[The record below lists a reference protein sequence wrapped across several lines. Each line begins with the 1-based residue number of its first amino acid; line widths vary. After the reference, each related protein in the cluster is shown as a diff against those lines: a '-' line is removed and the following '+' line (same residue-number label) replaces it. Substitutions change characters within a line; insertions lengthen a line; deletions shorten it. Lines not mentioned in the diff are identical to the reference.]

1 MRLRETRLRRLACVV
16 LLLAAVCARDAL
28 AFDNR
33 FMKDTPISNL
43 KGEELQAYLGYLQRV
58 LDSAPDGTSDVYTS
72 GDKTFKSTI
81 RFVSTQQKGD
91 SVCRRVQ
98 IRSEAKGRS
107 NGDNYRFCKTGPDP
121 WRLQ

>member
-1 MRLRETRLRRLACVV
+1 MRLRPLAHAV
-16 LLLAAVCARDAL
+16 LCLAAVCASDAL

-43 KGEELQAYLGYLQRV
+43 KGAELQAYLGHLQQV
-58 LDSAPDGTSDVYTS
+58 LDSAPDGTSDTYTS
-72 GDKTFKSTI
+72 EDKTFKSTI

-107 NGDNYRFCKTGPDP
+107 NGDNYRFCKTGSEP
-121 WRLQ
+121 WRFQ